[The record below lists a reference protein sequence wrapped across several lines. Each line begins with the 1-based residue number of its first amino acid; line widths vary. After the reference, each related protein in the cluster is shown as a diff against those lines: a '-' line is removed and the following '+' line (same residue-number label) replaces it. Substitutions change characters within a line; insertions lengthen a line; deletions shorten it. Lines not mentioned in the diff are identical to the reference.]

1 MTIQVGT
8 RQRASAVHTRI
19 DQGHQTRG
27 FSRDVGMSKNISASI
42 TFTTS
47 PAEASAANGTFAAF
61 AVQDVVLIEGC
72 NINNGYFTVTGID
85 TVNSAYLVLDP
96 PPAAEGP
103 ITATVRTA

>member
-1 MTIQVGT
+1 
-8 RQRASAVHTRI
+8 
-19 DQGHQTRG
+19 
-27 FSRDVGMSKNISASI
+27 
-42 TFTTS
+42 
-47 PAEASAANGTFAAF
+47 
-61 AVQDVVLIEGC
+61 VQDVVLIEGC